1 MAIHLVRDTA
11 HTFASSGSSENRLLS
26 RALYPVDFIM
36 TVTMEQSQVCVG
48 VVVMLAIAVVDFKM
62 ILCREA

>member
-1 MAIHLVRDTA
+1 
-11 HTFASSGSSENRLLS
+11 LS